1 MPLAWKFQN
10 FLIMKSRPTFID
22 LFAGA
27 GGLSEGF
34 TRAGFLPIAHV
45 EMDKDACDTI
55 KTRTA
60 YYYLKDKKEFKFYIE
75 YLKGRIERKAL
86 YEKIPKELL
95 ESIIYDEIS
104 TKSIKGIFDKINR
117 KLNYYKRNEIDVV
130 IGGPP
135 CQAYSNIGRSV
146 HENGMENDDRN
157 YLYKMYGRFLKE
169 YNPKFFVFENVP
181 GIKSAKGGSVLKN
194 LKKYF
199 RRIGYELEG
208 KILNA
213 SHFGVLQNRRR
224 MILIGSRKDISF
236 IYPNFE
242 KIEFNATISDLFKDL
257 KAVRPGEIVKHAKYK
272 YKTNEYLTQ
281 FEIRNGLDF
290 YTQHITRPHNENDL
304 EIYHLAINK
313 WNNERVRLKYND
325 IPKKNRTQ
333 QNLEAFLDRFKVIN
347 NDGFSHTLVAHISKD
362 GHYYIHPDEAQLRSI
377 SVREAARIQSFP
389 DDYFFEG
396 SRTSIFKQ
404 IGNAVPPLMAY
415 NIANK
420 LKLSL

>member
-1 MPLAWKFQN
+1 
-10 FLIMKSRPTFID
+10 MKSRPTFID

>member
-10 FLIMKSRPTFID
+10 FLIMKSKPTFID

-45 EMDKDACDTI
+45 EMDRDACYTI

-60 YYYLKDKKEFKFYIE
+60 YYFLKDKKEFKFYIE
-75 YLKGRIERKAL
+75 YLKGRIARKAL

-104 TKSIKGIFDKINR
+104 TKSIKGIFDKINK

-157 YLYKMYGRFLKE
+157 YLYKMYGRFLKK
-169 YNPKFFVFENVP
+169 YNPKLFVFENVP

-208 KILNA
+208 RILNA

-224 MILIGSRKDISF
+224 MILIGSRKDLSF
-236 IYPNFE
+236 KYPNFE
-242 KIEFNATISDLFKDL
+242 KIEFNAISNDLFKDL
-257 KAVRPGEIVKHAKYK
+257 KAIKPGEVVNCAKYIN
-272 YKTNEYLTQ
+272 KTNKYLKQ

-290 YTQHITRPHNENDL
+290 YTQHISRPHNENDL
-304 EIYHLAINK
+304 EIYKLAIQK
-313 WNNERVRLKYND
+313 WNTEKVRLKYTD
-325 IPKKNRTQ
+325 IPEKNRTQ

-347 NDGFSHTLVAHISKD
+347 NKGFSHTLVAHISKD
-362 GHYYIHPDEAQLRSI
+362 GHYYIHPDEKQLRSI

-415 NIANK
+415 NIAKK
-420 LKLSL
+420 LKTSL